1 MLSTL
6 MAARDV
12 SCGILGMS
20 LIEASLFTEV
30 ISYHFPYEVS
40 EALGDDGSG
49 APHTPRHPA

>member
-1 MLSTL
+1 

-12 SCGILGMS
+12 SCGTLGMS

-40 EALGDDGSG
+40 EALGDDSSG